1 MISTM
6 NSSLGQVHKG
16 GPRNSFQNL
25 RRHIPLFKRSKVDT
39 PVPQINAEHLKCAC
53 MPEGAYHIAFLWCTL
68 LFHGYDVRAHCTCI
82 AGSDSSL
89 HHFSGQAH
97 QPVAVKGLAF
107 QQSKFLGI
115 GEKH

>member
-1 MISTM
+1 MNSTM

-53 MPEGAYHIAFLWCTL
+53 MPEGAYHIAFLWYTF
-68 LFHGYDVRAHCTCI
+68 LFHGYNVRAQLYLHCGQRFFTTTLLWT
-82 AGSDSSL
+82 GPPTSS
-89 HHFSGQAH
+89 G
-97 QPVAVKGLAF
+97 KGLAF

-115 GEKH
+115 GE